1 MIKFL
6 HDFFASYRGSFVTV
20 KKIFETKNVQKDV
33 LRRYASVCDV
43 SVYVYFWYLG
53 NKLTDFRRKN
63 SAHWPI

>member
-43 SVYVYFWYLG
+43 SVYVYF
-53 NKLTDFRRKN
+53 
-63 SAHWPI
+63 